1 MHERFVLLG
10 LARARADWFRS
21 VAQWASGAMLPVDF
35 LRCLSAEEVRARLRS
50 GRAFSALLVDADVP
64 GLDRDLIREA
74 TQAGLAVLVVD
85 GRGARPWPDLGAAA
99 VLATAFSRDE
109 LLEVLQATT
118 TPVGSGTLR
127 DEPGATSVPARRA
140 PLLAVCGPG
149 GTGSSTVAIALAQG
163 LATEV
168 AVLPHPRVLDG
179 SSATGSLEP
188 AAAPASP
195 PEVLL
200 ADLCRTADQAM
211 LHDSATL
218 VPSIQELVEA
228 HRTAA
233 PSPADVRE
241 QSFEVPARG
250 YRLLLGLRQPRQWIA
265 LRPRAL
271 DVTLDGLQR
280 AVDVVVADTEADIEG
295 EQETGSLDVEER
307 NLLARATLARADL
320 VVVVGHAS
328 MKGVHSLVR
337 CLGDLLAFG
346 VPSDRLLP
354 VINRGP
360 RGPRARAEVTA
371 AVAGLVGERIGAAAA
386 SLPSPVFLPT
396 RAVDDALRDGV
407 ALPASL
413 VRPVARAVVGLLEQH
428 GSLAA
433 ELELTPMRIVPGS
446 LGGFSE
452 QQGEAS

>member
-21 VAQWASGAMLPVDF
+21 VAQWTSGAMLPADF
-35 LRCLSAEEVRARLRS
+35 LRCLSAEEVRVRLRS

-64 GLDRDLIREA
+64 GLDRDLIQEA
-74 TQAGLAVLVVD
+74 AQAGLAVLVVD
-85 GRGARPWPDLGAAA
+85 GRATRPWRDLGAAA

-109 LLEVLQATT
+109 LLEVLQATA

-127 DEPGATSVPARRA
+127 EEPGATSAPAPQA

-149 GTGSSTVAIALAQG
+149 GTGASTVAIALAQG

-168 AVLPHPRVLDG
+168 APLPAVEVTLPGLSSG
-179 SSATGSLEP
+179 SVVGAT
-188 AAAPASP
+188 ASP

-211 LHDSATL
+211 LHDSATI

-233 PSPADVRE
+233 PSAAELRA
-241 QSFEVPARG
+241 QTFEVPARG
-250 YRLLLGLRQPRQWIA
+250 YRLLLGLRQARQWTA

-280 AVDVVVADTEADIEG
+280 AVDVVVADTEADVEG

-320 VVVVGHAS
+320 VLVVGTAS

-337 CLGDLLAFG
+337 SVGDLLAFG
-346 VPSDRLLP
+346 VPADRQLP
-354 VINRGP
+354 VVNRGP

-371 AVAGLVGERIGAAAA
+371 AIAGLVGDRIGAAAA
-386 SLPSPVFLPT
+386 SLPSPVYLPT
-396 RAVDDALRDGV
+396 RAVDEALRDGV
-407 ALPASL
+407 ALPAAL
-413 VRPVARAVVGLLEQH
+413 VRPITRAAVGLLERS
-428 GSLAA
+428 GGRAA
-433 ELELTPMRIVPGS
+433 SVEVAPMRIVPGS
-446 LGGFSE
+446 LGTFSE
-452 QQGEAS
+452 EEGEAS